1 MGKEKLKIANTSK
14 KSKLI
19 QKHLKENNKNETSF
33 INKALISTKFL
44 HKKRKIKTK
53 ITLEKNNQE
62 KNKYNPKAK
71 SITKN
76 IKIKNELNEEENDV
90 IDDKIVCTHLLLN
103 SYANTTT
110 EEFLPEKTIEE
121 RINSMRE
128 KILSIFPDL
137 IK

>member
-19 QKHLKENNKNETSF
+19 QKHLKESNKNETSI

-44 HKKRKIKTK
+44 HKKRKIKSK
-53 ITLEKNNQE
+53 IFLDKNNQE
-62 KNKYNPKAK
+62 KIKYNPKAK
-71 SITKN
+71 SISKH
-76 IKIKNELNEEENDV
+76 IKIKNELNEEENDE

-103 SYANTTT
+103 SYANTKT

-128 KILSIFPDL
+128 KILSMFPDL